1 LTKKIGNDIQE
12 AMKISIK
19 IKPGSKQEKIE
30 KDFLGGYNV
39 WVREPAKEGK
49 ANEAAI
55 ELLAKHFDV
64 PKSSVNLISGFSSKK
79 KIFEISGF

>member
-1 LTKKIGNDIQE
+1 
-12 AMKISIK
+12 MKVSVL

-30 KDFLGGYNV
+30 KNPLGGYFI
-39 WVREPAKEGK
+39 WVREPAKEGR

-64 PKSSVNLISGFSSKK
+64 PKSSVNLVSGFSSKK
-79 KIFEISGF
+79 KIFEISI

>member
-1 LTKKIGNDIQE
+1 
-12 AMKISIK
+12 MKITVQL
-19 IKPGSKQEKIE
+19 KPGSKQEKIE
-30 KDFLGGYNV
+30 KNPLGGYFI

-64 PKSSVNLISGFSSKK
+64 PKSLVILVSGHSSKK
-79 KIFEISGF
+79 KVFDIAV